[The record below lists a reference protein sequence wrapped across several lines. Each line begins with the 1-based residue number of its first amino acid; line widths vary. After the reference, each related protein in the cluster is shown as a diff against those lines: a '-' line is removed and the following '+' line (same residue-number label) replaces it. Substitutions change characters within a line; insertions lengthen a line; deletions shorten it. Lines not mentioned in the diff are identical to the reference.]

1 VKDEGHEDPV
11 DGSETGTVALMEKT
25 LQSVKQPAG
34 GTVSQDVLAGFAL
47 WLLKNGRRE
56 ETVKKN
62 VEVIRML
69 IRKGA
74 NIYDPEAVKEF
85 INKLNVSEDTKMNY
99 ANLYGN
105 FVKFC
110 SGSWEKPRYGKT
122 EKIPFIPT
130 EEELDMLIARC
141 GRKTAAF
148 LQFLKETGVRVGEAL
163 MVKWTDVDLERKIVN
178 ITPEKRSKGRILPIS
193 DRLVEILKGLPR
205 NNERVF
211 PMTRESIESSFMRQR
226 NSLALKL
233 KNPRLKRITLHTF
246 RHWKATMEYHK
257 TKDIV
262 YVKELLG
269 HKNIQNTMIY
279 INIERALFQTPKDEF
294 YCKTAS
300 TIDEASKLIEAGF
313 EYVTTF
319 NGIMLFRK
327 RK

>member
-1 VKDEGHEDPV
+1 MSSSTESQEDHRDDLNDGLTSVQGKRYGSNGPEVQCPSCGSKRLFKDGWRKLSDGSKIQRYLCRDCFHRFTISSSRRGKIHETSGLNRSNGYVKDEGHEDPV

-141 GRKTAAF
+141 GRKT
-148 LQFLKETGVRVGEAL
+148 
-163 MVKWTDVDLERKIVN
+163 
-178 ITPEKRSKGRILPIS
+178 
-193 DRLVEILKGLPR
+193 
-205 NNERVF
+205 
-211 PMTRESIESSFMRQR
+211 
-226 NSLALKL
+226 
-233 KNPRLKRITLHTF
+233 
-246 RHWKATMEYHK
+246 
-257 TKDIV
+257 
-262 YVKELLG
+262 
-269 HKNIQNTMIY
+269 
-279 INIERALFQTPKDEF
+279 
-294 YCKTAS
+294 
-300 TIDEASKLIEAGF
+300 
-313 EYVTTF
+313 
-319 NGIMLFRK
+319 
-327 RK
+327 